1 MWQLVWSMTFAEWG
15 SAAVVALGSVV
26 TAADARRMMK
36 PRRPRVPDDPR
47 ELTIDLLPEGEVDDE
62 QVETTLERGLGFNL
76 PGYLPRMTVR
86 SRDLAPTASMTK
98 TTRDER

>member
-1 MWQLVWSMTFAEWG
+1 
-15 SAAVVALGSVV
+15 
-26 TAADARRMMK
+26 MMK

-76 PGYLPRMTVR
+76 PGYLPPDDDEVAG
-86 SRDLAPTASMTK
+86 SGADGIDDEDDE
-98 TTRDER
+98 DER